1 MYSFIN
7 YIYSWSGLSEESG
20 ESGESGESITET
32 GSLSLFQQLVLLVGA
47 GFTLTQLPQKEE
59 GVLTAQSAFNMGM
72 RIFPGIV
79 TDDWTLVL
87 MGGSSSIQGVMVR
100 MCMDGSLEH
109 KVVPELMI
117 GEGIKGKNV
126 RDFVRDRVLPLQSR
140 YRWQF
145 LILTSGFYLG
155 IAKNKDQWAVNMC
168 DLEAFIPAK
177 ADGPSRGS
185 LMTTPTLV
193 FQNDDES
200 YAFDVVGLLMREVS
214 FDGMVVKPTFTDA
227 THGDVGGASV
237 YAINHGGT
245 SLNVDFPKGDVAAAA
260 SAIRQVASE
269 TGVTQFYC
277 TGVWRD

>member
-1 MYSFIN
+1 MDSFIN
-7 YIYSWSGLSEESG
+7 YIYGESGVSG
-20 ESGESGESITET
+20 ESGQSD
-32 GSLSLFQQLVLLVGA
+32 SLFQLLEKAVGE
-47 GFTLTQLPQKEE
+47 GISLTQLSQETE
-59 GVLTAQSAFNMGM
+59 GVLTAKSAFNMAT
-72 RIFPGIV
+72 RVYPSVV

-100 MCMDGSLEH
+100 RCVDGSLEH
-109 KVVPELMI
+109 MVVPELMI

-126 RDFVRDRVLPLQSR
+126 RDFVRDRVLPLQTR
-140 YRWQF
+140 YNWHF
-145 LILTSGFYLG
+145 LILTSGVYLG
-155 IAKNKDQWAVNMC
+155 IAKSKDQWAVNMQ

-185 LMTTPTLV
+185 LMKCPTLV

-200 YAFDVVGLLMREVS
+200 HAFDKVGLLMREVS
-214 FDGMVVKPTFTDA
+214 LDGMVVKPTFTDA

>member
-1 MYSFIN
+1 M
-7 YIYSWSGLSEESG
+7 
-20 ESGESGESITET
+20 
-32 GSLSLFQQLVLLVGA
+32 
-47 GFTLTQLPQKEE
+47 
-59 GVLTAQSAFNMGM
+59 
-72 RIFPGIV
+72 
-79 TDDWTLVL
+79 L

-100 MCMDGSLEH
+100 RCVDGTIEH
-109 KVVPELMI
+109 MVVPELMI

-126 RDFVRDRVLPLQSR
+126 RDFVRDRVMPLQSR
-140 YRWQF
+140 YKWQF

-155 IAKNKDQWAVNMC
+155 IAKSKDQWAVNMQ

-185 LMTTPTLV
+185 LMTIPTLV

-237 YAINHGGT
+237 YAINGGWV

-269 TGVTQFYC
+269 TGVTQYYC

>member
-1 MYSFIN
+1 M
-7 YIYSWSGLSEESG
+7 GL
-20 ESGESGESITET
+20 
-32 GSLSLFQQLVLLVGA
+32 
-47 GFTLTQLPQKEE
+47 P
-59 GVLTAQSAFNMGM
+59 GVPRTRTRQPHG
-72 RIFPGIV
+72 
-79 TDDWTLVL
+79 
-87 MGGSSSIQGVMVR
+87 
-100 MCMDGSLEH
+100 
-109 KVVPELMI
+109 
-117 GEGIKGKNV
+117 
-126 RDFVRDRVLPLQSR
+126 
-140 YRWQF
+140 
-145 LILTSGFYLG
+145 
-155 IAKNKDQWAVNMC
+155 

-214 FDGMVVKPTFTDA
+214 FDGVVVKPTFTDA

-277 TGVWRD
+277 TGVCETKKTKKGGTTRFYLTTKCGTTSIFFF